1 MLLRGA
7 DGRCPLSNNQAG
19 SLQTGPVGGISE
31 PWDGARGDVLAGVG
45 AGCGQPSVHW
55 TARPELEGL
64 CHMDSELLVCDR
76 FG

>member
-1 MLLRGA
+1 MRMGDA
-7 DGRCPLSNNQAG
+7 P
-19 SLQTGPVGGISE
+19 SLTTRRAPCRRAPVGGISE